1 MEFYT
6 DHPLPS
12 QAQMLSY
19 PDRSV
24 FRAKLADKGDPQ
36 MMDPKYKNVSAD
48 FLRRANED
56 YGDTSPSLLC
66 FLSCSIMFI
75 MPFMS
80 FMNFMWPKPEP
91 GAVMCGWNDMS
102 EGRIL
107 KFGDDAPTVGE
118 EELTAR

>member
-1 MEFYT
+1 M
-6 DHPLPS
+6 
-12 QAQMLSY
+12 
-19 PDRSV
+19 
-24 FRAKLADKGDPQ
+24 
-36 MMDPKYKNVSAD
+36 
-48 FLRRANED
+48 
-56 YGDTSPSLLC
+56 C

-118 EELTAR
+118 EEPTAR

>member
-1 MEFYT
+1 MPQL
-6 DHPLPS
+6 DHSGQWTAQADHPS
-12 QAQMLSY
+12 QAAE
-19 PDRSV
+19 V
-24 FRAKLADKGDPQ
+24 RAAWQEMIEGLK
-36 MMDPKYKNVSAD
+36 
-48 FLRRANED
+48 
-56 YGDTSPSLLC
+56 GDTSPSLLC

>member
-1 MEFYT
+1 MPPWMMPRRRTARERWAAAIAY
-6 DHPLPS
+6 
-12 QAQMLSY
+12 AKN
-19 PDRSV
+19 
-24 FRAKLADKGDPQ
+24 RAKVTIIVKHW
-36 MMDPKYKNVSAD
+36 S
-48 FLRRANED
+48 
-56 YGDTSPSLLC
+56 DTSPSLLC

-107 KFGDDAPTVGE
+107 KFGDDAPTV
-118 EELTAR
+118 AKKS